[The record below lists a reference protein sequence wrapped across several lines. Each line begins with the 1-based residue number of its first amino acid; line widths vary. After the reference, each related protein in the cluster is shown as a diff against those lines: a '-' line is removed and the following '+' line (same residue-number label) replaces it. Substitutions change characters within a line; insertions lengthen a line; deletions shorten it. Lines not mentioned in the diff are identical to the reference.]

1 MQLVGAQQA
10 SDPMLSVRPF
20 SPLSVDRSD
29 SVRLHCI
36 GCKSDLTTLPYHS
49 LGQEQKP
56 VECMHCLAKLTQH
69 QGIWLALL
77 ECRQRYFARFMHDY
91 ELVREAEGRGS
102 SDPEF
107 YLCLPFQDRTG
118 RNSWQWSIRS
128 RTFRYFATRILP
140 ALEARVSRPLTF
152 LDLGAGNGWLSYRL
166 AQLGHHPIAV
176 DLQTS
181 SFDGLGAAI
190 HYQHSLPKLFPRF
203 QAELDRLPFANGQ
216 FDCAIFNASF
226 HYSEN
231 YDRTLAETIRCL
243 RPGGTIVIADSPSY
257 SREEV
262 GLQMV
267 EERRKSFQKSYGF
280 ASDSLHNREY
290 LTRDRLF
297 YLETRHNLEW
307 VTYKPWY
314 GIRWACRPALAWA
327 RRRREPSQF
336 RIYTAQVK
344 TV

>member
-1 MQLVGAQQA
+1 
-10 SDPMLSVRPF
+10 MLSVRPF
-20 SPLSVDRSD
+20 SRLNVDRSD

-36 GCKSDLTTLPYHS
+36 GCKSDLKTLSYHS

-56 VECMHCLAKLTQH
+56 VECMHCLAKLSQQ

-77 ECRQRYFARFMHDY
+77 ECRQRYFARFMGDY

-102 SDPEF
+102 SDPDF
-107 YLCLPFQDRTG
+107 YLCLPFQDLTG

-128 RTFRYFATRILP
+128 HTFKYIASRILP
-140 ALEARVSRPLTF
+140 ALSNRVSRALTV
-152 LDLGAGNGWLSYRL
+152 LDLGAGNGWLSHRL
-166 AQLGHHPIAV
+166 AHLGHHPIAV
-176 DLQTS
+176 DLQTNA
-181 SFDGLGAAI
+181 FDGLGAAV
-190 HYQHSLPKLFPRF
+190 HYMHSLPKLFPRF
-203 QAELDRLPFANGQ
+203 QAELDRLPFANDQ

-231 YDRTLAETIRCL
+231 YELTLAETIRCL

-267 EERRKSFQKSYGF
+267 EERRKSFQKSYGI
-280 ASDSLHNREY
+280 ASDSVHSREY
-290 LTRDRLF
+290 LTRNRLLC
-297 YLETRHNLEW
+297 LETRHNLEW

-327 RRRREPSQF
+327 LRRREPSQF
-336 RIYTAQVK
+336 RIYMAQVK
-344 TV
+344 TA

>member
-20 SPLSVDRSD
+20 SPLSVVPSD
-29 SVRLHCI
+29 SVRLRCI
-36 GCKSDLTTLPYHS
+36 ACESDLTTLTYHS

-56 VECMHCLAKLTQH
+56 VECVHCFAKLTQQ

-77 ECRQRYFARFMHDY
+77 ERRQRYFARFMRDY

-107 YLCLPFQDRTG
+107 YLSLPFQDRTG

-128 RTFRYFATRILP
+128 RTFRYFGTRILP
-140 ALEARVSRPLTF
+140 ALEGRVSRPLSV

-267 EERRKSFQKSYGF
+267 EERGKSFQTSYGF
-280 ASDSLHNREY
+280 ASDSLHSREY
-290 LTRDRLF
+290 LTSDRLF
-297 YLETRHNLEW
+297 YLKTRHNLEW

-344 TV
+344 TA

>member
-1 MQLVGAQQA
+1 M
-10 SDPMLSVRPF
+10 R
-20 SPLSVDRSD
+20 
-29 SVRLHCI
+29 
-36 GCKSDLTTLPYHS
+36 
-49 LGQEQKP
+49 
-56 VECMHCLAKLTQH
+56 
-69 QGIWLALL
+69 
-77 ECRQRYFARFMHDY
+77 DY

-107 YLCLPFQDRTG
+107 YLSLPFQDRTG

-128 RTFRYFATRILP
+128 RTFRYFGTRILP
-140 ALEARVSRPLTF
+140 ALEGRVSRPLTV

-176 DLQTS
+176 DLQTG

-203 QAELDRLPFANGQ
+203 QAELDRLPFASGQ

-231 YDRTLAETIRCL
+231 YDLTLAETIRCL
-243 RPGGTIVIADSPSY
+243 RPGGTVVIADSPSY

-267 EERRKSFQKSYGF
+267 EERRKSFHKSYGF
-280 ASDSLHNREY
+280 ASDSLHSREY

-297 YLETRHNLEW
+297 YLETRHDLEW

-314 GIRWACRPALAWA
+314 GIRWACRPALAWV
-327 RRRREPSQF
+327 RRRREPSHF

-344 TV
+344 TA